1 MMKDG
6 GSITIKEV
14 AQLAGVS
21 IATVSRVLNHHAS
34 VTADTEQ
41 RVREAMLELGYNRN
55 EVARSLKV
63 RHTRTIGIIAPELSN
78 TFFMEVVETMDCILT
93 PHGYTMIIC
102 SSNDSVQEEQRKLQV
117 LIERNVDALV
127 VIPASDE
134 GGHFLTKALAGIPLV
149 LVDRKIPGLHVDTV
163 LTDNRYGVRQLVT
176 ALVHEG
182 FSRIGFIGGDMH
194 IPTAN
199 ERFHGFLE
207 ALRDHHLEP
216 EKDFVLMDGAMNQY
230 SGRAL
235 MEEALSRPNHPDA
248 FLLANDSLHLGA
260 TTYVMECVSPEVR
273 SKLVFASFDY
283 LHYAPLLRFCHYAA
297 AQPMEKIGKAVAA
310 LVLKRLE
317 HDWSSYPEEVVL
329 RPEIKVM
336 SANGGIPFMI
346 SRPESVGPN
355 M

>member
-1 MMKDG
+1 MKDG

-102 SSNDSVQEEQRKLQV
+102 SSNDSVQEERRKLQV

-134 GGHFLTKALAGIPLV
+134 GGHFLTKALDGIPLV

-163 LTDNRYGVRQLVT
+163 LTDNRFGVRQLVA
-176 ALVHEG
+176 ALVQEG
-182 FSRIGFIGGDMH
+182 FSRIGFIGGDIH
-194 IPTAN
+194 IPTAS

-248 FLLANDSLHLGA
+248 FLFANDSLHLGA
-260 TTYVMECVSPEVR
+260 TTFLMEAVSQEVR

-310 LVLKRLE
+310 LVLKRLD
-317 HDWSSYPEEVVL
+317 HNWSGYPEEVVL

-336 SANGGIPFMI
+336 SANGGIPFQI
-346 SRPESVGPN
+346 PRPDVTN
-355 M
+355 

>member
-1 MMKDG
+1 MRDG

-55 EVARSLKV
+55 EVARSLKI

-134 GGHFLTKALAGIPLV
+134 GGHFLTKALSGIPVV
-149 LVDRKIPGLHVDTV
+149 LVDRKIPALHVDTV
-163 LTDNRYGVRQLVT
+163 LTDNRYGVRQLV
-176 ALVHEG
+176 AGLVHEG

-207 ALRDHHLEP
+207 AMDDHKLKP
-216 EKDFVLMDGAMNQY
+216 EKEFVLMDGAMNQY

-248 FLLANDSLHLGA
+248 FLFANDSLHLGA
-260 TTYVMECVSPEVR
+260 TTYVTECVSPEVR

-317 HDWSSYPEEVVL
+317 QDWSGYPEEVVL

-346 SRPESVGPN
+346 VRAETPVQ
-355 M
+355 

>member
-1 MMKDG
+1 MREG

-14 AQLAGVS
+14 AQLAEVS

-149 LVDRKIPGLHVDTV
+149 LVDRKIPALHVDTV
-163 LTDNRYGVRQLVT
+163 LTDNRYGVRQLVA

-194 IPTAN
+194 IPTAS
-199 ERFHGFLE
+199 ERFHGFIE
-207 ALRDHHLEP
+207 ALKEHHLQP
-216 EKDFVLMDGAMNQY
+216 EKEFVLMDGAMNQY

-260 TTYVMECVSPEVR
+260 TTYVMEAVSPEVKA
-273 SKLVFASFDY
+273 KLVFASFDY

-310 LVLKRLE
+310 LLLKRLE
-317 HDWSSYPEEVVL
+317 HNWSSYPEEVVL

-336 SANGGIPFMI
+336 AANGGIPFMI
-346 SRPESVGPN
+346 PRQESLS
-355 M
+355 

>member
-1 MMKDG
+1 MRVG

-93 PHGYTMIIC
+93 PQGYTMIIC

-149 LVDRKIPGLHVDTV
+149 LVDRKIPALHVDTV
-163 LTDNRYGVRQLVT
+163 LTDNRYGVRQLV
-176 ALVHEG
+176 AGLVHEG

-199 ERFHGFLE
+199 ERFLGFLE
-207 ALRDHHLEP
+207 ALHDHHLQP

-248 FLLANDSLHLGA
+248 FLFANDSLHLGA
-260 TTYVMECVSPEVR
+260 TTYVMECVSQEVR

-317 HDWSSYPEEVVL
+317 QDWSSYPEEVVL

-346 SRPESVGPN
+346 PRPEATS
-355 M
+355 